1 MCNILITI
9 ILNIYNYYIYIDTC
23 GTISRIIEIRLK
35 KKKHKTA
42 VSEAE
47 MLVFHRGGNGALS
60 DVFHE
65 ILTGSEGSE
74 WDPSSWVI
82 LILSR

>member
-1 MCNILITI
+1 VGPYPESLKFVF
-9 ILNIYNYYIYIDTC
+9 
-23 GTISRIIEIRLK
+23 K

>member
-1 MCNILITI
+1 MCV
-9 ILNIYNYYIYIDTC
+9 
-23 GTISRIIEIRLK
+23 GPSSRIIEIRL